1 MAKVKQQTKQRFWI
15 DLVKVWTLLRFRYF
29 NVTLNGLIGLDS
41 PLMWLIQTILQK
53 IVDQNSSILFQR
65 VAQLVIMFTL
75 IFHIRSSRF
84 GFFSLII
91 KIIIKNSI
99 LYLL

>member
-1 MAKVKQQTKQRFWI
+1 
-15 DLVKVWTLLRFRYF
+15 
-29 NVTLNGLIGLDS
+29 
-41 PLMWLIQTILQK
+41 MWLIQTILQK

>member
-53 IVDQNSSILFQR
+53 IVDQNSSIL

-84 GFFSLII
+84 GFFPLII